1 MLTNGIS
8 FENFRIKKKNSK
20 VKKKLLSILKNKSE
34 ILSSLSI
41 NYNDS
46 YSKKNVKKYKSFKNY
61 RIFGMGGSVL
71 GTQAIYD
78 FLKKKINK
86 RFFFIDNLQIK
97 KNKNLKEKVLNLVVS
112 KSGNTIETIVNSNI
126 FVKKKIK
133 IFLLQKIKK
142 VIFIF

>member
-1 MLTNGIS
+1 
-8 FENFRIKKKNSK
+8 
-20 VKKKLLSILKNKSE
+20 
-34 ILSSLSI
+34 
-41 NYNDS
+41 
-46 YSKKNVKKYKSFKNY
+46 
-61 RIFGMGGSVL
+61 MGGSIL

-126 FVKKKIK
+126 FVKKKDK
-133 IFLLQKIKK
+133 N
-142 VIFIF
+142 IFITENKKLSSYFSPKVKGRNYPS

>member
-46 YSKKNVKKYKSFKNY
+46 YSKKNIKKYKSFKNY
-61 RIFGMGGSVL
+61 RIFGMGILEHSH
-71 GTQAIYD
+71 I
-78 FLKKKINK
+78 
-86 RFFFIDNLQIK
+86 
-97 KNKNLKEKVLNLVVS
+97 
-112 KSGNTIETIVNSNI
+112 
-126 FVKKKIK
+126 
-133 IFLLQKIKK
+133 
-142 VIFIF
+142 